1 MLSPRALL
9 VRGMLAGLAAGL
21 LAFVFAYFVG
31 EGPINQAIAFEEA
44 NAAPEPAVADG
55 PEGISRTV
63 QSTVGLLTAS
73 VIYAVALGGIF
84 AMVFAAAYGRIGR
97 FGSRVTAVLVAL
109 TGFVVVALV
118 PWLKYPANPP
128 ATGDPDT
135 IGRRTSLFFL
145 MMVIALAAV
154 ALGGHLARAQAA
166 RLGAWNASLVG
177 VGAFVLVVGLALAVL
192 PSIEEVPEGFSP
204 ILLWNFRLASLGTQL
219 VVWATLGLVFGLLVD
234 RGVRRS
240 QHTVAVPAGR

>member
-31 EGPINQAIAFEEA
+31 EGPIDQAIAFEEA
-44 NAAPEPAVADG
+44 NAAPEPAVAG
-55 PEGISRTV
+55 EPEGISRTV

-73 VIYAVALGGIF
+73 LIYAVALGGIF

-97 FGSRVTAVLVAL
+97 FGPRATAVLVAV

-145 MMVIALAAV
+145 MMAIAFAGV
-154 ALGGHLARAQAA
+154 ALGGYLGRAQAA
-166 RLGAWNASLVG
+166 RLGAWNAGLVG
-177 VGAFVLVVGLALAVL
+177 AGAFVLVVGLALALL

-219 VVWATLGLVFGLLVD
+219 VVWTTLGLVFGLMVE
-234 RGVRRS
+234 RGARLARHPV
-240 QHTVAVPAGR
+240 TVSVGR